1 MAFKPA
7 LITGING
14 LVGPYLARH
23 LSSHGREVIGIDIH
37 EKCMTEGIRYL
48 QADICDS
55 NGIKNIF
62 NTVKPREIY
71 HLAGISSPQEFNHKP
86 YGSFQIN
93 LMGTISL
100 FEAMKDLDHSPI
112 MLAVGSAKQYQSSG
126 YSGKLLE
133 TSDLAPNGYYGV
145 SKNAVEMIAKFYV
158 SQYNLD
164 IRLTRSFNHT
174 GPGQSTQF
182 VCSDWAHQIASI
194 VSQKASPVLSVGNIN
209 AVMDFSDVR
218 DIVEAY
224 RLIVERGKKG
234 EVYNVCSGK
243 GTPLK
248 YILDSL
254 TTKSLSAI
262 SVSVQKDKVN
272 DFASN
277 NQLIGDNSKIFRETG
292 WHPKIPIEKTLDDLY
307 TWWLEKLNNS

>member
-7 LITGING
+7 LITGVNG
-14 LVGPYLARH
+14 FVGHYLARQ

-71 HLAGISSPQEFNHKP
+71 HLAGISSPQEFNYKP

-100 FEAMKDLDHSPI
+100 FEALKDLDYNPI
-112 MLAVGSAKQYQSSG
+112 MLSVGSAKQYQSDE

-133 TSDLAPNGYYGV
+133 NSDLAPNSYYGV
-145 SKNAVEMIAKFYV
+145 SKNAVEMIAQFYI
-158 SQYNLD
+158 SQHDLD

-182 VCSDWAHQIASI
+182 VCSDWANQIAHI
-194 VSQKASPVLSVGNIN
+194 ELKKTPPEILIGNVN
-209 AVMDFSDVR
+209 AIMDFSDVR

-243 GTPLK
+243 GTSLQ
-248 YILDSL
+248 YILDYL
-254 TTKSLSAI
+254 MAKSTSAI
-262 SVSVQKDKVN
+262 SISIQKEKVEPH
-272 DFASN
+272 ASN
-277 NQLIGDNSKIFRETG
+277 KELIGDSSKIIKEIG
-292 WHPKIPIEKTLDDLY
+292 WCPKISIEKTLDDLY
-307 TWWLEKLNNS
+307 NWWLEKLNNS